1 MPNKFKVNN
10 RNVVLVSFLLTLNI
24 FDAYSCSSVVVFFVV
39 VVADFKHVKAAW
51 NTLLP
56 LSKFAYVFQSQT

>member
-1 MPNKFKVNN
+1 MHI
-10 RNVVLVSFLLTLNI
+10 VVLVVF
-24 FDAYSCSSVVVFFVV
+24 VVVVV

>member
-10 RNVVLVSFLLTLNI
+10 RNVVLVSFLLTLNK
-24 FDAYSCSSVVVFFVV
+24 FDAYSCASVFFCLFFF
-39 VVADFKHVKAAW
+39 AGFKHVKAAW

>member
-24 FDAYSCSSVVVFFVV
+24 FDAYSCSSGGFFVVV

-56 LSKFAYVFQSQT
+56 LSKFASVFQSQI

>member
-1 MPNKFKVNN
+1 MHI
-10 RNVVLVSFLLTLNI
+10 VVLVVF
-24 FDAYSCSSVVVFFVV
+24 VVVVV

-56 LSKFAYVFQSQT
+56 LSKFANLFQSQT

>member
-1 MPNKFKVNN
+1 MHIVALVGFF
-10 RNVVLVSFLLTLNI
+10 VV
-24 FDAYSCSSVVVFFVV
+24 FVV
-39 VVADFKHVKAAW
+39 VVVVDFKHVKAAW